1 MYTFLDA
8 SDCVYVCMRVYA
20 YVYAYIVL
28 ILLNMYTI
36 LNIVIHLSNS
46 CMLEIN

>member
-20 YVYAYIVL
+20 YVYAYVYCTYTVEYVHNIEHCY
-28 ILLNMYTI
+28 ISLLQ
-36 LNIVIHLSNS
+36 L
-46 CMLEIN
+46 